1 MTQDAG
7 EWTVGRLL
15 TWTTDFL
22 RQRGTENPRLDAEVL
37 LAAALDCERIQLYAT
52 FGETVAEDDRSAFR
66 EYVKRRSGGEP
77 VAYLVG
83 HREFYSLN
91 LRVTRDV
98 LIPRPETEL
107 LVMTALDL
115 LNDHVPAD
123 TTAKVIDVGT
133 GSGAIAVAIARYSER
148 TRLLALDLS
157 EAALEVARGNAVE
170 HEVTERIEFQQ
181 GDLLEGVPAEPI
193 WDLIIS
199 NPPYVSTSELE
210 TLNSEV
216 RDFEPHL
223 ALVAGPDGDEV
234 IRRLVPQAAQRLVP
248 GGWLLLE
255 ISPMLASAVTEL
267 VGSDGHYE
275 QPQTIKDSAGHARVI
290 MARRKTD

>member
-52 FGETVAEDDRSAFR
+52 FGETVAEDARTAFR

-115 LNDHVPAD
+115 LKEHVPAD
-123 TTAKVIDVGT
+123 STAKVIDVGT

-148 TRLLALDLS
+148 ARLLALDIS

-170 HEVTERIEFQQ
+170 HKVTERIEFQQ
-181 GDLLEGVPAEPI
+181 GDLLEGVPAEPN
-193 WDLIIS
+193 WDLIVS
-199 NPPYVSTSELE
+199 NPPYVSTSEFE

-223 ALVAGPDGDEV
+223 ALLAGPDGDEV
-234 IRRLVPQAAQRLVP
+234 IRRLVPQAAQRLAP

-255 ISPMLASAVTEL
+255 ISPMLASAVAEL
-267 VGSDGHYE
+267 VGSDGHFD
-275 QPQTIKDSAGHARVI
+275 QPQTIKDPAGHARVI
-290 MARRKTD
+290 TARRRTD